1 MESSAPA
8 AVPWVVLAVALTALA
23 VLGVAAA
30 RAARRHP
37 RQEPPP
43 GPPAEAGGPA
53 PAAAG
58 PRWAHD
64 DLPGFLAAP
73 PGTAAEEPPPPPAP
87 ARPPGSGGRAPDAAR
102 PVVTMAGAALALV
115 AALAVVAGST
125 GAAAPAGDPPP
136 VAGTTPGAGAPPGPP
151 VPPAPPPDLPGVP
164 AEPLPGEGGAGA
176 LAARSVP
183 LGTDGLAARLA
194 FGGVVLE
201 RHAVGVTVAYPSVSV
216 TATGDPVTAALAHL
230 RLDTWNCLAG
240 EAPDDPEEAG
250 CVRTRTAY
258 AELPTPALGVE
269 REGPGLRLT
278 GRFPTYTRPLGGPA
292 TYTGRVYDVTV
303 TVAADGP
310 LRAGTAP
317 ATGTFFLGADRAG
330 SRGGPGV
337 DVLRVVG

>member
-8 AVPWVVLAVALTALA
+8 TVPWVVLAVALTALA
-23 VLGVAAA
+23 VLGVAAV
-30 RAARRHP
+30 RAAHRR
-37 RQEPPP
+37 PPP
-43 GPPAEAGGPA
+43 GPGPQPERGGTPS
-53 PAAAG
+53 AAAG

-73 PGTAAEEPPPPPAP
+73 PGTAAAEPPSPPAP
-87 ARPPGSGGRAPDAAR
+87 ALPPEPGGRAPDAAR
-102 PVVTMAGAALALV
+102 PVAAMAGAALVLV
-115 AALAVVAGST
+115 AALAVVAGTT
-125 GAAAPAGDPPP
+125 GGADPAGDPPP
-136 VAGTTPGAGAPPGPP
+136 VAGPAPGTGAPPGPP
-151 VPPAPPPDLPGVP
+151 APPAPAPELPGVP

-183 LGTDGLAARLA
+183 LGTDGVAARLT

-269 REGPGLRLT
+269 RDGAALRLT

-303 TVAADGP
+303 AVAADGP

-317 ATGTFFLGADRAG
+317 ATGTFFLGTDRAG